1 MKRMF
6 FLVLAL
12 CTVLSG
18 CSRLVPSEYVRVS
31 KHDAGGTVQENADV
45 LSANDFQSLKAAILS
60 FVKSGIEHGVIRVQS
75 YESGDVEEDL
85 TAAAYQVSREDPYG
99 AYMVDYMTHSCSL
112 IVSYYEIG
120 IDITFR
126 PGAVAPEKM
135 KSVTASTDAKRRI
148 QQAMDRYDDRL
159 VMYISYNL
167 QLDLEQTARDY
178 FEQNPGR
185 LMAMPEIR
193 CTAYPE
199 NRTPRIV
206 EMTFDYPYD
215 KKTLQEMETAVQD
228 SLHAASVYVRYRD
241 TELEKA
247 ELLFT
252 YLMERF
258 AYKEK
263 STQTPVYSHL
273 CDGLTTSK
281 SAAQSWQLLCEE
293 AGLEC
298 VTVSGLYQGAEH
310 WWNIVCLDGE
320 YSHVDTFRDLLGDGT
335 LHLYDDSEMTDYYWD
350 TTQYPAC
357 VHPEPEDLEETEEPE
372 ETGEEVPEPGEGNP
386 EAGDPEAR
394 DPEEGNPEETDPEKP
409 PQEPLPGEETE
420 PDAGKVGTA

>member
-1 MKRMF
+1 ML

-75 YESGDVEEDL
+75 YEGGDVEEDL

-126 PGAVAPEKM
+126 PGAAAPEKM

-167 QLDLEQTARDY
+167 QLDLEQTARNY

-241 TELEKA
+241 TEWEKA
-247 ELLFT
+247 GLLYT

-258 AYKEK
+258 TYTEQ
-263 STQTPVYSHL
+263 QTATPLYSALCEGLITSQSAATAWKLL
-273 CDGLTTSK
+273 CDQIGIDCQIVEGSHDG
-281 SAAQSWQLLCEE
+281 EE
-293 AGLEC
+293 YA
-298 VTVSGLYQGAEH
+298 
-310 WWNIVCLDGE
+310 WNIVTLDGLR
-320 YSHVDTFRDLLGDGT
+320 YHVDLLRDLLADGS
-335 LHLYDDSEMTDYYWD
+335 LHLRYDEEMTGYSWD
-350 TTQYPAC
+350 TAQYPAC
-357 VHPEPEDLEETEEPE
+357 PKPEPETPAEPQPEEPADGQSGEETPSEDQPAD
-372 ETGEEVPEPGEGNP
+372 ETP
-386 EAGDPEAR
+386 A
-394 DPEEGNPEETDPEKP
+394 
-409 PQEPLPGEETE
+409 EPLPAEPETTE
-420 PDAGKVGTA
+420 KNTHDLAHRS